1 MSQPTTTYN
10 SDNARY
16 EAYQFSDPFAT
27 AAFVCCNKKL
37 NKVCRPNCDHYPKV
51 STKEDVAFLFDAN
64 QAVSMGYDAC
74 DHCDPT
80 NPNSQLDLPLIK
92 ITIESINYSIGF
104 TNDANDL
111 KRRAFS
117 VPSINTNNGHYDR
130 QLTRNESEHI
140 KLVELA
146 CRHIAAAAALSIT
159 KQGEESSEAGGKKKR
174 RGGVLGFKELASKSK
189 LSPWHFHRVFKSV
202 TGLTPK
208 SYGDQC
214 WKFIKDHDRP
224 PTKRQRSHFKSMSEV
239 SNNFQA
245 PKKSARIEED
255 VAPTAPVAAT
265 TTTTTNTLP
274 QSVAP
279 TIQQDISVDSQLPL
293 GPDLFDLNKN
303 SLDINM
309 TPYRHHSLDLG
320 TLSLDL
326 NDFKDTLSNANNVNS
341 NFIPFT
347 SDNLSIQLQQ
357 PPQQFNFTQAQ
368 VPQPQQL
375 QQHLQVPV
383 QEQDRDSVS
392 TGTELSSLSIN
403 PMESSQWSTVGG
415 SNAEVDAEVSK
426 LLTPPSSV
434 GDVEF
439 NGGQK
444 GGSIVAPEP
453 LEFYDVLN
461 KSPLETDDF
470 LSFSDGDYALLNNGG
485 SSTNEVGTGLFLGT
499 DGNEIFNE
507 GASFRS
513 QNNNV
518 MI

>member
-1 MSQPTTTYN
+1 MSQVSYTN
-10 SDNARY
+10 DNARY

-27 AAFVCCNKKL
+27 SSFVCCNKKL
-37 NKVCRPNCDHYPKV
+37 NKVCRPNCDYYPKV
-51 STKEDVAFLFDAN
+51 SSKEDVSFMFDAN
-64 QAVSMGYDAC
+64 QAISIGFQSC
-74 DHCDPT
+74 EHCDPC

-146 CRHIAAAAALSIT
+146 CRHIAAAAALSIS
-159 KQGEESSEAGGKKKR
+159 KQAEESSTGGKKKR

-224 PTKRQRSHFKSMSEV
+224 PTKRQRSYFKSVSDI

-245 PKKSARIEED
+245 PKKNVKVEED
-255 VAPTAPVAAT
+255 VAPTAPAAPMPMNHNMSSIPEASIMPQQQQQQVPPIHNQT
-265 TTTTTNTLP
+265 T
-274 QSVAP
+274 
-279 TIQQDISVDSQLPL
+279 QQYNQLPL
-293 GPDLFDLNKN
+293 SNDLFDLNKN
-303 SLDINM
+303 SLDINLQ
-309 TPYRHHSLDLG
+309 PLRHHSLDLG
-320 TLSLDL
+320 ALALDL
-326 NDFKDTLSNANNVNS
+326 GDFNKMEASLSPS
-341 NFIPFT
+341 SSFIPLT
-347 SDNLSIQLQQ
+347 SNNLPLNLQQ
-357 PPQQFNFTQAQ
+357 IQQE
-368 VPQPQQL
+368 VPSQQYNNNG
-375 QQHLQVPV
+375 QNSSSSH
-383 QEQDRDSVS
+383 SS
-392 TGTELSSLSIN
+392 TDLSSLSLN
-403 PMESSQWSTVGG
+403 PLGSTNGGDAQWPTLEGSTP
-415 SNAEVDAEVSK
+415 ATQEEVSR

-434 GDVEF
+434 GEVDF
-439 NGGQK
+439 QQK
-444 GGSIVAPEP
+444 VTSAPSQET
-453 LEFYDVLN
+453 EMYDVLN
-461 KSPLETDDF
+461 KSPLDTDDF
-470 LSFSDGDYALLNNGG
+470 LNFDNSGDYALLNDA
-485 SSTNEVGTGLFLGT
+485 SNEVGAGLFLGT

-507 GASFRS
+507 MTTFKS
-513 QNNNV
+513 QGDNL

>member
-1 MSQPTTTYN
+1 MSQTSSYT

-27 AAFVCCNKKL
+27 ASFVCCNKKL

-51 STKEDVAFLFDAN
+51 TSKEDVSFLFDAN
-64 QAVSMGYDAC
+64 QAASIGFEPC
-74 DHCDPT
+74 EHCDPC

-104 TNDANDL
+104 TNDANEL

-146 CRHIAAAAALSIT
+146 CRHIAAAAALSIS
-159 KQGEESSEAGGKKKR
+159 KQSEESAQGGKKKR

-224 PTKRQRSHFKSMSEV
+224 PTKRQRSHFKSLSEV

-245 PKKSARIEED
+245 PKKSAKVEED
-255 VAPTAPVAAT
+255 VGPTAPAVQQH
-265 TTTTTNTLP
+265 NINPIPELLVPVQP
-274 QSVAP
+274 QQPISQA
-279 TIQQDISVDSQLPL
+279 IQGFNLDNNN
-293 GPDLFDLNKN
+293 LFDLNKN

-309 TPYRHHSLDLG
+309 APLRHHSLDLG

-326 NDFKDTLSNANNVNS
+326 GDFNKLENSLSPSS
-341 NFIPFT
+341 NFIPISNT
-347 SDNLSIQLQQ
+347 TTNNLPLQ
-357 PPQQFNFTQAQ
+357 
-368 VPQPQQL
+368 PQPIQPSQIPQPSQIQQQASL
-375 QQHLQVPV
+375 QRP
-383 QEQDRDSVS
+383 SSS
-392 TGTELSSLSIN
+392 TTDLSSLSIN
-403 PMESSQWSTVGG
+403 PIDDTQWPTLEGSTPAM
-415 SNAEVDAEVSK
+415 NQEISK

-434 GDVEF
+434 SEIEF
-439 NGGQK
+439 NQK
-444 GGSIVAPEP
+444 VGIPPSQET
-453 LEFYDVLN
+453 LDFYDGIN
-461 KSPLETDDF
+461 KSPLETDEF
-470 LSFSDGDYALLNNGG
+470 LSLNNATTDYTLLNDQYGN
-485 SSTNEVGTGLFLGT
+485 NEIGAGLFLGN

-507 GASFRS
+507 ITTFKNHG
-513 QNNNV
+513 NDL